1 MVNFVHPLNK
11 ARKDFKRVLIT
22 NTNAEEKKDELRLSV
37 IRILEENPDITQR
50 ELAKRL
56 GISLGRI
63 NYCLKA
69 LVEVGY
75 VKTARFRRSK
85 NKFGYAYV
93 LTPSGI
99 RAKSQIMARF
109 LSHKMR
115 EHEAL
120 IVEIETLTREL
131 GKSKRR
137 DR

>member
-1 MVNFVHPLNK
+1 M
-11 ARKDFKRVLIT
+11 II
-22 NTNAEEKKDELRLSV
+22 NTYAEEKRDELRLSV
-37 IRILEENPDITQR
+37 IRIIEENPDVTQR

-85 NKFGYAYV
+85 KKLGYAYI

-99 RAKSQIMARF
+99 RAKSRIMARF

-120 IVEIETLTREL
+120 IAEIEILTREL
-131 GKSKRR
+131 EASKMPNG
-137 DR
+137 